1 MKFQMSQAN
10 PWYRRKPYPHF
21 DLPLSEREA
30 AGYVS
35 NVHEIARHPFYPLI
49 QYTLTRPRI
58 KKLPSENGRTFV
70 KEPKLRT
77 IAYPSHKDGYI
88 FAYYKFLLENPYEAW
103 LVEKGLNEAVTA
115 FRSSIKENN
124 ITLAKKAFDFIR
136 EHPGCE
142 IIATDI
148 ESFFDNINHLKL
160 KQIWHSF
167 LGVPRLP
174 ADHFAVYKAVTRYS
188 VVERHKI
195 YNKLGMP
202 LTRSRKRARTV
213 QRLCT
218 PAQFRNKI
226 IPSGLLMPSA
236 GSASGIGIP
245 QGTSLSPLLSNMYL
259 SELDLDMHDLI
270 KTYEGR
276 YWRYCNDILI
286 VLPEGGSD
294 AVSAELDRCLAS
306 LKLSRSHGKTQRLN
320 HADLSSRRQLQYLGF
335 IFNGED
341 ALVRSS
347 SIHRYHR
354 KIKRGALA
362 AHIRRQHETDK
373 SGQTAPL
380 RQQALY
386 NMYSELPLRG
396 ARIGRRKARQCYTG
410 NFTHYMS
417 SAAKLMDSSN
427 IERQRKRA
435 LRRFRST
442 IRKRSN

>member
-160 KQIWHSF
+160 KQIWQSF

-174 ADHFAVYKAVTRYS
+174 ADHFAVYKAYYKFLLENPYEAWLVEKGLNEAVTAF
-188 VVERHKI
+188 
-195 YNKLGMP
+195 
-202 LTRSRKRARTV
+202 RSSIKENNITLAKKAFDFIREHPGCCEIIART
-213 QRLCT
+213 
-218 PAQFRNKI
+218 PI
-226 IPSGLLMPSA
+226 
-236 GSASGIGIP
+236 
-245 QGTSLSPLLSNMYL
+245 
-259 SELDLDMHDLI
+259 
-270 KTYEGR
+270 
-276 YWRYCNDILI
+276 
-286 VLPEGGSD
+286 
-294 AVSAELDRCLAS
+294 
-306 LKLSRSHGKTQRLN
+306 
-320 HADLSSRRQLQYLGF
+320 SSRFL
-335 IFNGED
+335 
-341 ALVRSS
+341 
-347 SIHRYHR
+347 
-354 KIKRGALA
+354 
-362 AHIRRQHETDK
+362 
-373 SGQTAPL
+373 
-380 RQQALY
+380 
-386 NMYSELPLRG
+386 
-396 ARIGRRKARQCYTG
+396 
-410 NFTHYMS
+410 
-417 SAAKLMDSSN
+417 
-427 IERQRKRA
+427 
-435 LRRFRST
+435 T
-442 IRKRSN
+442 I